1 MQRQR
6 QLCTVK
12 GVTDMPKSKYTDLKN
27 VSDVVIS
34 TRIRFERN
42 LREFPFPC
50 RMNDEKK
57 RRVAGIVKAAVLDG
71 HSAISDRFSY
81 IQMSELTQEEAVS
94 LVERH
99 LVSPEFIS
107 ERQGRGLLLLDDES
121 VSIMINEEDHVRI
134 QVIGQGM
141 KLDETFDLADK
152 IDTLL
157 DEQLDFAF
165 NDKLGYLTQCPT
177 NIGTGMRASL
187 MLHLPALKESGAM
200 GKISASLSKLGLV
213 IRGIYGEGTEP
224 SGAIYQ
230 LSNQVTLGIS
240 EREAIN
246 NLRDIAFQLVT
257 QERNAREA
265 LSDNISVLDKIYR
278 SYGILLYARLVSNEE
293 CMKLISNV
301 RFGVEMGLFDNIDID
316 TINRLIVEIQ
326 PATLMKNVG
335 KKLTAVERDHIRAE
349 LVRTAISQHKIP
361 TSHRLEE

>member
-1 MQRQR
+1 MSE
-6 QLCTVK
+6 K
-12 GVTDMPKSKYTDLKN
+12 KYTDLKN

-34 TRIRFERN
+34 TRIRFARN

-50 RMNDEKK
+50 RLSDEKK
-57 RRVAGIVKAAVLDG
+57 RRVANIVKSAVLEG

-134 QVIGQGM
+134 QVISQGM
-141 KLDETFDLADK
+141 KLEETFDLADK

-157 DEQLDFAF
+157 DEQLNFAF
-165 NDKLGYLTQCPT
+165 NEKLGYLTQCPT

-187 MLHLPALKESGAM
+187 MLHLPALKETGAM
-200 GKISASLSKLGLV
+200 SKISASLSKLGLV
-213 IRGIYGEGTEP
+213 LRGTYGEGTEP
-224 SGAIYQ
+224 NGAIYQ

-246 NLRDIAFQLVT
+246 NLRDIAFQLIT
-257 QERNAREA
+257 QERNARDA
-265 LSDNISVLDKIYR
+265 LSRNVNVLDVVYR
-278 SYGILLYARLVSNEE
+278 SYGLLLYAKLMSNDEG
-293 CMKLISNV
+293 MKLLSNL
-301 RFGVEMGLFDNIDID
+301 RFGVEMGLFDNIDFD
-316 TINRLIVEIQ
+316 TINRLIIEIQ
-326 PATLMKNVG
+326 PATLMKNIG
-335 KKLTAVERDHIRAE
+335 KKLSPAERDHIRAE
-349 LVRTAISQHKIP
+349 LIRTAITQQKIP
-361 TSHRLEE
+361 ASHRLE